1 MCRALIYDSNHFKY
15 LHKRQFTHKL
25 CKFTGRVIKKPPNPL
40 FVFIYQKVQLLYLKE
55 MNCFLVTKT
64 AELLACVVDL
74 DLFVDVIEDG
84 FHLVLQAI
92 ELTSFPLQLSLVLLI
107 VFLQLCGKRD
117 LRNGYTAR
125 HEQHLVPLSGYLII
139 LLYLGADFNHQFLL
153 NRLLKYT
160 GLFQTAFNWL
170 PIYVAPLSA
179 ASGYLCH

>member
-92 ELTSFPLQLSLVLLI
+92 
-107 VFLQLCGKRD
+107 
-117 LRNGYTAR
+117 
-125 HEQHLVPLSGYLII
+125 
-139 LLYLGADFNHQFLL
+139 
-153 NRLLKYT
+153 
-160 GLFQTAFNWL
+160 
-170 PIYVAPLSA
+170 
-179 ASGYLCH
+179 